1 MVKKVKINLPTSANC
16 MSCNNCVISCRHG
29 AIELKY
35 DFLGRTYPKIN
46 PQVCIECRMC
56 ERNCPENNKDA
67 DNLFYNPI
75 KCYAVKA
82 QKDVLFNSSSGGV
95 ASVLSEK
102 AINDGWIVVGAA
114 FDNFPTCRHIIV
126 KDIDALKR
134 LQKSKYVYSN
144 LNDVLLEIKEH
155 IKKGKD
161 SKVLFFGVP
170 CQIAAAKKY
179 LKNNDNILYVDI
191 LCHGTMPDF
200 IFPKYIRG
208 IERKFKV
215 TGTDFLFRGDKN
227 DIDYIVYDKPQ
238 LITSTQSRIRLK
250 EWNKW
255 FLTSFLKGRAYKN
268 KCYKCNYVGVARTG
282 DLTLG
287 DFWGLGKCKNFNY
300 TQKDGVSVV
309 LVNTQIGASAIN
321 NIKNMLDVFEERD
334 ILEAISENQTLTC
347 STPKPLLNGLYLLTL
362 KRCPTS
368 FLIPF
373 HFIIFHID
381 KLLFSLNWRI
391 KYLFSKQ

>member
-1 MVKKVKINLPTSANC
+1 MAKKIKINLPTSANC

-67 DNLFYNPI
+67 DNLFHNPI

-144 LNDVLLEIKEH
+144 LNDVLLKIKEH

-215 TGTDFLFRGDKN
+215 TGTDYLFRGDKN
-227 DIDYIVYDKPQ
+227 DRDYIVFHQPK
-238 LITSTQSRIRLK
+238 LITSTKSEVKLIK
-250 EWNKW
+250 WNKW
-255 FLTSFLKGRAYKN
+255 FLTSFLKGKAYKS
-268 KCYKCNYVGVARTG
+268 KCYKCNYAGLARTG
-282 DLTLG
+282 DLTIG
-287 DFWGLGKCKNFNY
+287 DFWGLGKETEFNY
-300 TQKDGVSVV
+300 TQNDGVSVV
-309 LVNTQIGASAIN
+309 LVNTKLGSNTIN
-321 NIKNMLDVFEERD
+321 NIKNIFDVFEERE
-334 ILEAISENQTLTC
+334 ITEAIPQNQTL
-347 STPKPLLNGLYLLTL
+347 SIPTPKPHLNSFYLFLM
-362 KRCPTS
+362 KFCPTS
-368 FLIPF
+368 FLLRF
-373 HFIIFHID
+373 HSIMFYFD
-381 KLLFSLNWRI
+381 RLSFSLSWRI
-391 KYLFSKQ
+391 KNIVKK